1 MYAFNWYNVGAV
13 LPLIGTGLHVSTV
26 ELGIVLGSFLLGA
39 AVFQLPAGFASLRW
53 GSRRICL
60 AALVVMGAFSLASA
74 FSPNW
79 YVLAVLRFG
88 VGAGAALFFAP
99 ALGLVAQYYPTGQ
112 RGPIIGLYNAG
123 FSIGAAIGIIAG
135 AFIGVAFGWSVALAV
150 GGVGLLVGAAVATRV
165 LPPLAPPSNVRSVR
179 EVVRAARPVLRSSSI
194 WALALALTGTWGAF
208 YIVAQYFVQYSAAAH
223 PSWSLPLAASLPT
236 VMIVVEIVGGPLGG
250 LLLERGLDMRA
261 TLVVLGVP
269 AAFALVLIPFLPLV
283 GLAGVFVFL
292 GFANGVVFADLYL
305 IPSYHA
311 ETEGEGLSLAL
322 ALINCVQIFGGSA
335 LSIAFG
341 VVAVE
346 YGWTVAWVFAAAAGL
361 ATFPLVI
368 WVRRTRGA
376 RDPRSVLAGAGAP
389 ERSDFSSRSG

>member
-26 ELGIVLGSFLLGA
+26 ELGVVLGSFLLGA

-208 YIVAQYFVQYSAAAH
+208 YIVAQYFVQYSAAVH

-361 ATFPLVI
+361 ATFPLVL